1 MRPMAHGCLPRP
13 MKKQQA
19 GARRISSTRISC
31 VVCAAHGRKGR
42 LGRLRALQAAE
53 HAALPRGKWAS
64 HPRLSR
70 PANGSTVQV
79 LARACHH
86 LANPRG
92 SRSETVRH
100 SLWKVHASRVFSGFL
115 PIRSAWSCSKTCCLL
130 PVTQVFF
137 FMRPI
142 HVAAKHLP
150 AVSSH
155 LSAPPHVPH
164 LHTCLLIAHS
174 QVNSA
179 ALESHTSVRSPPGL
193 LTSLP
198 VIYSQS
204 IERTHT

>member
-137 FMRPI
+137 SCAPYMSLQNTSQLCPHIFRPRPTCPTCT
-142 HVAAKHLP
+142 P
-150 AVSSH
+150 ASS
-155 LSAPPHVPH
+155 LRTPRSTA
-164 LHTCLLIAHS
+164 LHSNPILL
-174 QVNSA
+174 
-179 ALESHTSVRSPPGL
+179 
-193 LTSLP
+193 
-198 VIYSQS
+198 
-204 IERTHT
+204 